1 MADQQTPEDELK
13 TEFEKLGGNL
23 RSLIQGA
30 WASEQRKRVSQEV
43 QRGLNEVGTALS
55 NAAEN
60 ISQDPAAQRL
70 REGVDELAERV
81 RSGELAEQA
90 RTDLVKILQDVN
102 QRLNELVDQLEASL
116 EQGKSDGDD

>member
-1 MADQQTPEDELK
+1 
-13 TEFEKLGGNL
+13 
-23 RSLIQGA
+23 LIQGA
-30 WASEQRKRVSQEV
+30 WASEQRKRASQEV

-116 EQGKSDGDD
+116 EQGKSAGDD